1 MNKIVSIVLPTYNGK
16 DFLKKSIDSC
26 LNQTYQ
32 NIELII
38 VNDCSIDST
47 EEIILSYTDSRIK
60 YIKNETNLKL
70 PKSLNIGFQNAS
82 GDYLTWTSDD
92 NYFDENAIAKMVL
105 ALEELKVDLVCAP
118 YFTIDNNEVVTGE
131 RTVGKQ
137 SDVLI
142 ENVVKA
148 CFLYK
153 KEVHQKLN
161 GYDPSLFLVEDYDF
175 WIRASFENFK
185 FHQLNEKLYYY
196 RFHDN
201 SLTVTRRNDIS
212 NALYHLLQAH
222 EALFREKN
230 KKEFLKA
237 ELYLKLANLASLNS
251 ENALKYFK
259 KALLKKTILVFDKVS
274 LKIIL
279 RSLRVK
285 RHFGFNI
292 N

>member
-1 MNKIVSIVLPTYNGK
+1 MNKLVSIILPTYNGK
-16 DFLKKSIDSC
+16 DFLKKSIESC
-26 LNQTYQ
+26 LKQSYQ

-38 VNDCSIDST
+38 VNDCSTDST
-47 EEIILSYTDSRIK
+47 EEIILSYADSRIK
-60 YIKNETNLKL
+60 YIKNETNQRL
-70 PKSLNIGFQNAS
+70 PKSLNIGFKNAS

-92 NYFDENAIAKMVL
+92 NYFDENAIAKMAL
-105 ALEELKVDLVCAP
+105 ALEEQKVDLVCAP
-118 YFTIDNNEVVTGE
+118 YFTIDNNELITGE

-142 ENVVKA
+142 DNVVKA

-161 GYDPSLFLVEDYDF
+161 GYNPALFLVEDYDF

-201 SLTVTRRNDIS
+201 SLTETRRNDIS
-212 NALYHLLQAH
+212 KALHNLLKEH
-222 EALFREKN
+222 EVLFREKN
-230 KKEFLKA
+230 KEEFLKA
-237 ELYLKLANLASLNS
+237 ELYLKLANLASTNN
-251 ENALKYFK
+251 ENALTYYK
-259 KALLKKTILVFDKVS
+259 KALSKKAMLVFNKVS

-279 RSLRVK
+279 RSLKVK
-285 RHFGFNI
+285 
-292 N
+292 